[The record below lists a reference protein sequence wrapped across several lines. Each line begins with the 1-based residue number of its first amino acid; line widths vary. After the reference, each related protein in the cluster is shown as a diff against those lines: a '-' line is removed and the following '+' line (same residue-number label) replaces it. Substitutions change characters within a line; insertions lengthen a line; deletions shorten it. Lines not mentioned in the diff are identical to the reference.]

1 MEKKLRF
8 VMMKENL
15 TVGKVAA
22 MLDVNSAVVSHIL
35 ANRNKPSYQLT
46 GKIVSTFP
54 KYNPYWWLGA
64 SDEIYNPAFKESE
77 QSQNSDEVK
86 SENSSAA
93 DSAPLSDNRASEQRS
108 VASLAQALG
117 SGKSSQPIE
126 RVIIVYADKSFE
138 AYTPKE

>member
-54 KYNPYWWLGA
+54 KYNPYWWLGT
-64 SDEIYNPAFKESE
+64 SEEIYNPAFKDAEPS
-77 QSQNSDEVK
+77 QSSDDNK
-86 SENSSAA
+86 SENFSATE
-93 DSAPLSDNRASEQRS
+93 SAPLSDNRASEQRS
-108 VASLAQALG
+108 IASVAQALG
-117 SGKSSQPIE
+117 SGKRSQPIE